1 MGKRR
6 NHDEIDKQEEYDEI
20 DKYIEKA
27 VTQKIEVPESFEKAM
42 REALYSERFY
52 KRLRKRKMIRA
63 ISTACATVIL
73 TSGVA
78 VGGFIAYEKIW
89 KEPKQYTYEEFKNTI
104 ANSDVPDEDKES
116 LISEEEAK
124 KNALEIVNNLGYV
137 GEEIESIELDKNNE
151 EIIGKIYYV
160 IKTNNQNGQQLNIR
174 INAETGK
181 LEALQD
187 VNIFDTAN
195 NIQNISEDEAKRIS
209 LDICRNI
216 NYEEN
221 DVVMTSCVEDIF
233 NFDKEIKLWN
243 TTFEKKYNDVVN
255 PYEKLVIRFW
265 IENNEMKIGSIFTQ
279 DSGRY
284 DNNPRVISE
293 DEAIEIAKNKEKEF
307 TSNEIISI
315 ESELGIRK
323 ANKVIYELENNLR
336 TSNIIESDE
345 NVYQQDIIIRN
356 VWIIKIN
363 HEEELNTT
371 VEDYLLGSDKQ
382 YYIDV
387 TTGEIIGGKQG
398 LEV

>member
-1 MGKRR
+1 M
-6 NHDEIDKQEEYDEI
+6 
-20 DKYIEKA
+20 
-27 VTQKIEVPESFEKAM
+27 
-42 REALYSERFY
+42 
-52 KRLRKRKMIRA
+52 
-63 ISTACATVIL
+63 
-73 TSGVA
+73 
-78 VGGFIAYEKIW
+78 
-89 KEPKQYTYEEFKNTI
+89 
-104 ANSDVPDEDKES
+104 
-116 LISEEEAK
+116 ISEEEAK

-195 NIQNISEDEAKRIS
+195 NIQNISENKTKRIS

>member
-6 NHDEIDKQEEYDEI
+6 NHNEIDKQEEYDEI

-78 VGGFIAYEKIW
+78 VGGFIAYEKIC

-181 LEALQD
+181 IEALED
-187 VNIFDTAN
+187 SKNFDN
-195 NIQNISEDEAKRIS
+195 VGNIQEISEAEAKSIS
-209 LDICRNI
+209 SEICKNI
-216 NYEEN
+216 EYEEK
-221 DVVMTSCVEDIF
+221 DLEMISCEEDF
-233 NFDKEIKLWN
+233 QNRGENIKLWN
-243 TTFEKKYNDVVN
+243 TTFFKMYDNVIN
-255 PYEKLVIRFW
+255 CYEKLIIRFW
-265 IENNEMKIGSIFTQ
+265 VENNEVKIGSISTQ
-279 DSGRY
+279 DSGKY

-293 DEAIEIAKNKEKEF
+293 DEAVEIAKNKEKEL
-307 TSNEIISI
+307 TSNDINNI
-315 ESELGIRK
+315 EVDRGIRK
-323 ANKVIYELENNLR
+323 ANKVIYELENGILNTNL
-336 TSNIIESDE
+336 SDTKE
-345 NVYQQDIIIRN
+345 TIYQQEIIIRN
-356 VWIIKIN
+356 VWLVSITHTSSSKAN
-363 HEEELNTT
+363 EELQRMR
-371 VEDYLLGSDKQ
+371 DKSKI
-382 YYIDV
+382 YYIDS
-387 TTGEIIGGKQG
+387 TTGEILGGELK
-398 LEV
+398 L

>member
-195 NIQNISEDEAKRIS
+195 NIQNISEDEAKRNS

>member
-20 DKYIEKA
+20 DKYIEIA

>member
-78 VGGFIAYEKIW
+78 VGGFIAYEKIC

>member
-181 LEALQD
+181 IEALED
-187 VNIFDTAN
+187 SKNFDN
-195 NIQNISEDEAKRIS
+195 VGNIQEISEEEAKSIS
-209 LDICRNI
+209 LEICKDIE
-216 NYEEN
+216 YEEK
-221 DVVMTSCVEDIF
+221 DLEMISCEEDF
-233 NFDKEIKLWN
+233 QNRGENIKLWN
-243 TTFEKKYNDVVN
+243 TTFFRMYDNVIN
-255 PYEKLVIRFW
+255 YYEKLIIRFW
-265 IENNEMKIGSIFTQ
+265 VENNEVKIGSISTQ
-279 DSGRY
+279 DSGKY

-398 LEV
+398 VEV

>member
-78 VGGFIAYEKIW
+78 VGGFIAYEKIC

-181 LEALQD
+181 IEALED
-187 VNIFDTAN
+187 SKNFDN
-195 NIQNISEDEAKRIS
+195 VGNIQEISEEEAKSIS
-209 LDICRNI
+209 LEICKDIE
-216 NYEEN
+216 YEEK
-221 DVVMTSCVEDIF
+221 DLEMISCEEDF
-233 NFDKEIKLWN
+233 QNRGENIKLWN
-243 TTFEKKYNDVVN
+243 TTFFRMYDNVIN
-255 PYEKLVIRFW
+255 YYEKLIIRFW
-265 IENNEMKIGSIFTQ
+265 VENNEVKIGSISTQ
-279 DSGRY
+279 DSGKY

-293 DEAIEIAKNKEKEF
+293 DEAVEIAKNKEKEL
-307 TSNEIISI
+307 TSNDINNI
-315 ESELGIRK
+315 EVDRGIRK
-323 ANKVIYELENNLR
+323 ANKVIYELENGILNTNL
-336 TSNIIESDE
+336 SDTKE
-345 NVYQQDIIIRN
+345 TIYQQEIIIRN
-356 VWIIKIN
+356 VWLVSITHTSSSKAN
-363 HEEELNTT
+363 EELQRMR
-371 VEDYLLGSDKQ
+371 DKSKI
-382 YYIDV
+382 YYIDS
-387 TTGEIIGGKQG
+387 TTGEILGGELK
-398 LEV
+398 L

>member
-6 NHDEIDKQEEYDEI
+6 NHNEIDKQEEYDEI

-104 ANSDVPDEDKES
+104 ANSDVPDEDKQS

-195 NIQNISEDEAKRIS
+195 NIQNISEDEAKRNS

>member
-6 NHDEIDKQEEYDEI
+6 NYDEIDKQEEYDEI

-104 ANSDVPDEDKES
+104 ANSEVPDEEKES

-181 LEALQD
+181 LEALKD
-187 VNIFDTAN
+187 VNVLDN
-195 NIQNISEDEAKRIS
+195 VNIQNITEEQAKNISKEICKYIKYDE
-209 LDICRNI
+209 N
-216 NYEEN
+216 EVE
-221 DVVMTSCVEDIF
+221 MTSCIEELQRRGE
-233 NFDKEIKLWN
+233 KIKLWN
-243 TTFEKKYNDVVN
+243 STFMKKYDEVVN
-255 PYEKLVIRFW
+255 PYEKLEIKFWVEGGNTKISSISVI
-265 IENNEMKIGSIFTQ
+265 
-279 DSGRY
+279 DSGKY
-284 DNNPRVISE
+284 EKNPEVISE
-293 DEAIEIAKNKEKEF
+293 NDAIEIAKNEESQL
-307 TSNEIISI
+307 TNNEISNI
-315 ESELGIRK
+315 EVTKGIRK
-323 ANKVIYELENNLR
+323 ANKVIYELKNGKINTNLSD
-336 TSNIIESDE
+336 TDEII
-345 NVYQQDIIIRN
+345 YQQEIIARN
-356 VWIIKIN
+356 VWIVEIKHKEN
-363 HEEELNTT
+363 LTT
-371 VEDYLLGSDKQ
+371 IVENYLLGSNKQ

-387 TTGEIIGGKQG
+387 TTGEILGGKI
-398 LEV
+398 VS

>member
-6 NHDEIDKQEEYDEI
+6 NHNEIDKQEEYDEI

-181 LEALQD
+181 LEA
-187 VNIFDTAN
+187 
-195 NIQNISEDEAKRIS
+195 
-209 LDICRNI
+209 
-216 NYEEN
+216 
-221 DVVMTSCVEDIF
+221 
-233 NFDKEIKLWN
+233 
-243 TTFEKKYNDVVN
+243 
-255 PYEKLVIRFW
+255 
-265 IENNEMKIGSIFTQ
+265 
-279 DSGRY
+279 
-284 DNNPRVISE
+284 
-293 DEAIEIAKNKEKEF
+293 
-307 TSNEIISI
+307 
-315 ESELGIRK
+315 
-323 ANKVIYELENNLR
+323 
-336 TSNIIESDE
+336 
-345 NVYQQDIIIRN
+345 
-356 VWIIKIN
+356 
-363 HEEELNTT
+363 
-371 VEDYLLGSDKQ
+371 
-382 YYIDV
+382 
-387 TTGEIIGGKQG
+387 
-398 LEV
+398 

>member
-6 NHDEIDKQEEYDEI
+6 SHNEIEGQEEYDEI

-181 LEALQD
+181 LEALKD
-187 VNIFDTAN
+187 VNVLDN
-195 NIQNISEDEAKRIS
+195 VNMQNITEEQAKNISKEICKYIKYDE
-209 LDICRNI
+209 N
-216 NYEEN
+216 EVE
-221 DVVMTSCVEDIF
+221 MTSCIEELQRRGE
-233 NFDKEIKLWN
+233 KIKLWN
-243 TTFEKKYNDVVN
+243 STFMKKYDEVVN
-255 PYEKLVIRFW
+255 PYEKLEIKFWVEGGNTKISSISVI
-265 IENNEMKIGSIFTQ
+265 
-279 DSGRY
+279 DSG
-284 DNNPRVISE
+284 
-293 DEAIEIAKNKEKEF
+293 K
-307 TSNEIISI
+307 
-315 ESELGIRK
+315 
-323 ANKVIYELENNLR
+323 
-336 TSNIIESDE
+336 
-345 NVYQQDIIIRN
+345 
-356 VWIIKIN
+356 
-363 HEEELNTT
+363 
-371 VEDYLLGSDKQ
+371 
-382 YYIDV
+382 
-387 TTGEIIGGKQG
+387 
-398 LEV
+398 

>member
-6 NHDEIDKQEEYDEI
+6 SHNEIEGQEGYDEI
-20 DKYIEKA
+20 DKYIEKT

-195 NIQNISEDEAKRIS
+195 NIQNISEDEAKRNS

>member
-6 NHDEIDKQEEYDEI
+6 NHNEIDKQEEYDEI

-78 VGGFIAYEKIW
+78 VGGFIAYEKIC

-195 NIQNISEDEAKRIS
+195 NIQNISEDEAKRNS

-279 DSGRY
+279 NNGRY

>member
-78 VGGFIAYEKIW
+78 VGGFIAYEKIC

-181 LEALQD
+181 IEALED
-187 VNIFDTAN
+187 SKNFDN
-195 NIQNISEDEAKRIS
+195 VGNIQEISEAEAKSIS
-209 LDICRNI
+209 SEICKNI
-216 NYEEN
+216 EYEEK
-221 DVVMTSCVEDIF
+221 DLEMISCEEDF
-233 NFDKEIKLWN
+233 QNRGENIKLWN
-243 TTFEKKYNDVVN
+243 TTFFKMYDNVIN
-255 PYEKLVIRFW
+255 CYEKLIIRFW
-265 IENNEMKIGSIFTQ
+265 VENNEVKIGSISTQ
-279 DSGRY
+279 DSGKY

-293 DEAIEIAKNKEKEF
+293 DEAVEIAKNKEKEL
-307 TSNEIISI
+307 TSNDINNI
-315 ESELGIRK
+315 EVDRGIRK
-323 ANKVIYELENNLR
+323 ANKVIYELENGILNTNL
-336 TSNIIESDE
+336 SDTKE
-345 NVYQQDIIIRN
+345 TIYQQEIIIRN
-356 VWIIKIN
+356 VWLVSITHTSSSKAN
-363 HEEELNTT
+363 EELQRMR
-371 VEDYLLGSDKQ
+371 DKSKI
-382 YYIDV
+382 YYIDS
-387 TTGEIIGGKQG
+387 TTGEILGGELK
-398 LEV
+398 L

>member
-6 NHDEIDKQEEYDEI
+6 SHNEIEGQEGYDEI
-20 DKYIEKA
+20 DKYIEKT

-137 GEEIESIELDKNNE
+137 GEEIEGIELNKNNQEDLE
-151 EIIGKIYYV
+151 EIFYLLE
-160 IKTNNQNGQQLNIR
+160 TNNKENQLLKIK
-174 INAETGK
+174 IDAETGNLIT
-181 LEALQD
+181 LEDANALQK
-187 VNIFDTAN
+187 NIEAQQITEEQAK
-195 NIQNISEDEAKRIS
+195 NISMEICKDVKYEKDDVEINSCEEGVLKEGKEIS
-209 LDICRNI
+209 LWDIT
-216 NYEEN
+216 Y
-221 DVVMTSCVEDIF
+221 M
-233 NFDKEIKLWN
+233 
-243 TTFEKKYNDVVN
+243 KKYNGVVN

-265 IENNEMKIGSIFTQ
+265 VEDDMTKISSIYTENTGKYENNPT
-279 DSGRY
+279 
-284 DNNPRVISE
+284 VITE
-293 DEAIEIAKNKEKEF
+293 DEAIEIAKNKEKEL
-307 TSNEIISI
+307 TNNDINNI
-315 ESELGIRK
+315 EVNRGIRK
-323 ANKVIYELENNLR
+323 ANKVIYELENGKGNTNLLD
-336 TSNIIESDE
+336 TNENI
-345 NVYQQDIIIRN
+345 YQQEIMARN
-356 VWIIKIN
+356 VWIIEVY
-363 HEEELNTT
+363 HEENLNIT
-371 VEDYLLGSDKQ
+371 VENYLLGSNKQ

-387 TTGEIIGGKQG
+387 TTGEILGGKIIS
-398 LEV
+398 